1 MLRGFLAALLLA
13 ALAPPASAAR
23 RKDTLIYSRFDIDA
37 GEWRYFE
44 FPAKSGEAR
53 LEVRFEV
60 LSPKE
65 SQGVR
70 ITVLKEREFDKY
82 RENQPHQDFQTTPYQ
97 RTGSLRTKL
106 TDPGG
111 YVVIVDNRQETKRHA
126 RVDLEVT
133 LSTGPDPDSLPVAYA
148 SARKRWIVVTVS
160 LAVFAAMLLVFG
172 RALWRATRR
181 PASLWSF

>member
-13 ALAPPASAAR
+13 TLAPPAGAAR
-23 RKDTLIYSRFDIDA
+23 RKDTLIYSRFDIDP

-44 FPAKSGEAR
+44 FPSKSGDAR
-53 LEVRFEV
+53 LEVRFDV

-70 ITVLKEREFDKY
+70 VAVQKESEFDKF
-82 RENQPHQDFQTTPYQ
+82 RENQPHQYFQTTPYQ
-97 RTGSLRTKL
+97 RSGNVRARLTESGS
-106 TDPGG
+106 
-111 YVVIVDNRQETKRHA
+111 YVVIVDNRQEAKRRA
-126 RVDLEVT
+126 RVDLAVT
-133 LSTGPDPDSLPVAYA
+133 LTTGPDPDALPVAYA
-148 SARKRWIVVTVS
+148 SPRKRWIVVSVS